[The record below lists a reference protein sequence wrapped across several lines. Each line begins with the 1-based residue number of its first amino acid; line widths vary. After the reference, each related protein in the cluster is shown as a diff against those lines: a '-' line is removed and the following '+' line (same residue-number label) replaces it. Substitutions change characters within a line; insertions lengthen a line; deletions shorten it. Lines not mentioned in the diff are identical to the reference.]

1 MNVLAANP
9 SNYTLEKDNKLTK
22 TNAHDIHTSFH
33 SLFLSQQTT
42 SNKNEV
48 VQAENEVDQAEND
61 MNSDSMLVENAE
73 LMKEILNNSDEPFLN
88 EENKEETPDQL
99 IIESNSV
106 GESETENGII
116 ISPDLEV
123 DNKIVEESEIE
134 TRKLESSEGSE
145 DYYTDAK
152 LIEDSDVDSLD
163 DLANINNAFYH
174 ELVLLSKDIAKLIN
188 EHTGSIQPSEKASRL
203 FTILQNWDIWKQ
215 KIGESELSKIMTEE
229 LSDKE
234 VKIWHQ
240 LVTINESRAHFTNK
254 QVYQAESSIS
264 KADVLKWLQQA
275 INLYQE
281 PKESVKVGV
290 SSSQAIPISEVE
302 QYTVHVNQLQR
313 IERVSD
319 ELIDKL
325 QNIIKGSR
333 FIQTPQMGNQLSIQL
348 RPENLGNITVRL
360 MQIDGELTVKIIVTS
375 QATREILESNIHQLK
390 HMFSPHQVLIERDE
404 TISDEEYLYKEPD
417 EKNQDDEETSEQNY
431 DSENNKDEKSSESD
445 FNDWLERVSEGVFE

>member
-1 MNVLAANP
+1 MKGGEIKVNVLAANP
-9 SNYTLEKDNKLTK
+9 SNYSLEKDNKLTK
-22 TNAHDIHTSFH
+22 TNTHDIHTSFH

-42 SNKNEV
+42 SNK
-48 VQAENEVDQAEND
+48 NEVDQAEND

-73 LMKEILNNSDEPFLN
+73 LMKEMLNNSDEPFFN
-88 EENKEETPDQL
+88 EENIEEIPNQL
-99 IIESNSV
+99 IIESNSEE
-106 GESETENGII
+106 ESETENGII
-116 ISPDLEV
+116 ISPNLEV
-123 DNKIVEESEIE
+123 DNKIVEESESE
-134 TRKLESSEGSE
+134 TRITGTSEVSEG
-145 DYYTDAK
+145 YYTAAK

-174 ELVLLSKDIAKLIN
+174 ELVLLSKDIANLIN
-188 EHTGSIQPSEKASRL
+188 EHTGSIHPSEKASRL
-203 FTILQNWDIWKQ
+203 FEILQNWDTWKQ
-215 KIGESELSKIMTEE
+215 KIGESELSKIITEE

-234 VKIWHQ
+234 AKIWHQ

-264 KADVLKWLQQA
+264 KADMLKWLQQA

-281 PKESVKVGV
+281 PKESVKVSV

-319 ELIDKL
+319 ELIDKF
-325 QNIIKGSR
+325 QNIIKESR
-333 FIQTPQMGNQLSIQL
+333 FIRAPQMGNQLSIQL
-348 RPENLGNITVRL
+348 RPENLGNMTVRL

-375 QATREILESNIHQLK
+375 QAAREILESNIHQLK
-390 HMFSPHQVLIERDE
+390 HMFSPHQVLIERDG
-404 TISDEEYLYKEPD
+404 TISDEEYLYKESD
-417 EKNQDDEETSEQNY
+417 EKNQDDEETSEQNF
-431 DSENNKDEKSSESD
+431 DSENNKDEKSSQSD